1 MTNWVHF
8 EHDYDNNGGSIVQ
21 QHHSQFGQHFGRL
34 DGTHV
39 VATELVP
46 HSVEHRVGNGACLV
60 LAAVLHAAD
69 GKLTTGLSRAACSVA
84 DVVVQ
89 QFS

>member
-1 MTNWVHF
+1 MTKLGSF
-8 EHDYDNNGGSIVQ
+8 ETIINNNEGSIVQ

-34 DGTHV
+34 DGAHV

-46 HSVEHRVGNGACLV
+46 HSVEHRVGNGVCLA
-60 LAAVLHAAD
+60 LAAVLHAAG
-69 GKLTTGLSRAACSVA
+69 GKLTTGLSRAVCSVA

-89 QFS
+89 H